1 MGQLI
6 HSSYIRA
13 AILIGIPLA
22 SLIMLPE
29 FSMDPINV
37 PKAFVLHIV
46 GVLGLA
52 FLISNFKT
60 LWAKRFRT
68 VSIIGVV
75 FILFLFSTLL
85 FSGAPKIQQ
94 IFGAGGRATGLLSY
108 LALVI
113 LLLCAMLI
121 SNVSNVKLFAFA
133 ILGVGGLNVFYG
145 LIQASGGDPVKW
157 SNPYSPV
164 IGFLGNPNFS
174 SSMIGLSC
182 VVATALVLQFRVG
195 KLTIVSLVGYELL
208 ALYVILKT
216 QSIQGFV
223 VFGLTTGLMVLIA
236 LYKSEK
242 VKQIWVAIYAL
253 LATTV
258 GVTAL
263 FGMVNIGPLSAYLY
277 KISVRQRGYYWNAG
291 VEMLK
296 ANPVFGVGLDSF
308 GDWYW
313 SVRSA
318 PAALNSLDANT
329 NSAHNVYLDIASNGG
344 FPLLLAYL
352 ALNGLV
358 LFRGIKHLKDSPKFD
373 PYFSAIFVG
382 WIGYQAQSFI
392 SINQLGL
399 AVWGWLFGGL
409 VLGYSFIESAPA
421 SQGKG
426 FKRTAKKGNLQ
437 ALAIPSLV
445 SIVGISIVS
454 PPFMADHEF
463 ITALKSRNSE
473 QVLAATQKF
482 PKSNSRNLTA
492 AQTYQNSQ
500 MNEQAIAIAEDNV
513 KVNPRDFNSWR
524 MIAAL
529 SPADSDKAKNAIE
542 NMKKLNPRDDR
553 IK

>member
-1 MGQLI
+1 
-6 HSSYIRA
+6 
-13 AILIGIPLA
+13 
-22 SLIMLPE
+22 
-29 FSMDPINV
+29 
-37 PKAFVLHIV
+37 
-46 GVLGLA
+46 
-52 FLISNFKT
+52 
-60 LWAKRFRT
+60 
-68 VSIIGVV
+68 V
-75 FILFLFSTLL
+75 FIVAAFFSLFLFSAFL

-94 IFGAGGRATGLLSY
+94 MYGAGGRATGLISY
-108 LALVI
+108 LALVV
-113 LLLCAMLI
+113 LLLCATLI
-121 SNVSNVKLFAFA
+121 SNVSNVRLFAFA
-133 ILGVGGLNVFYG
+133 VLGVGGLNVFYG

-182 VVATALVLQFRVG
+182 IAATALILQFKVS
-195 KLTIVSLVGYELL
+195 KLAIAALFGYELL
-208 ALYVILKT
+208 ALFVIFKT

-223 VFGLTTGLMVLIA
+223 VFGLTTGMLVLIA

-242 VKQIWVAIYAL
+242 VKNIWVAIYAL
-253 LATTV
+253 FATAV
-258 GVTAL
+258 GVTAI

-277 KISVRQRGYYWNAG
+277 KVSVRQRGYYWNAG
-291 VEMLK
+291 IEMLK
-296 ANPVFGVGLDSF
+296 ANPLFGVGLDSF

-344 FPLLLAYL
+344 FPLLIAYL

-358 LFRGIKHLKDSPKFD
+358 LFRGIKHLKNSPKFD

-409 VLGYSFIESAPA
+409 VLGYSFIDSTPA
-421 SQGKG
+421 AQGKA
-426 FKRTAKKGNLQ
+426 FKRTAKKGSLQ
-437 ALAIPSLV
+437 ELVIPTIV
-445 SIVGISIVS
+445 SIVGISMVA
-454 PPFMADHEF
+454 PAF
-463 ITALKSRNSE
+463 ITDQTFNTAIKSRSGE
-473 QVLAATQKF
+473 QVMAATQKF
-482 PKSNSRNLTA
+482 PKSNSRNLIA
-492 AQTYQNSQ
+492 AQLYQNSQ
-500 MNEQAIAIAEDNV
+500 LNEQAIAIAEDNV

-524 MIAAL
+524 MIAIL
-529 SPADSDKAKNAIE
+529 SPVESEKAKNAVE
-542 NMKKLNPRDDR
+542 QMKILNPRDDR

>member
-1 MGQLI
+1 MENLKHSVLI
-6 HSSYIRA
+6 RSIL
-13 AILIGIPLA
+13 LIGVPLA
-22 SLIMLPE
+22 SVIMLPE

-37 PKAFVLHIV
+37 PKAFVLHLI
-46 GVLGLA
+46 GVFGLGL
-52 FLISNFKT
+52 LISNAKL
-60 LWAKRFRT
+60 LWGKRSRPVFIVT
-68 VSIIGVV
+68 VF
-75 FILFLFSTLL
+75 FILFLFSAFL

-94 IFGAGGRATGLLSY
+94 MYGAGGRATGLISY
-108 LALVI
+108 LALVV

-121 SNVSNVKLFAFA
+121 SNISNVKLFAIA

-182 VVATALVLQFRVG
+182 VAATALILQFKVS
-195 KLTIVSLVGYELL
+195 KLAIAALVGYELL
-208 ALYVILKT
+208 ALFVILKT

-223 VFGLTTGLMVLIA
+223 VFGLTTGMLVLIA

-242 VKQIWVAIYAL
+242 VKNIWVGIYAAF
-253 LATTV
+253 ATV
-258 GVTAL
+258 IGVTAI

-291 VEMLK
+291 IEMLK
-296 ANPVFGVGLDSF
+296 ANPIFGVGLDSF

-318 PAALNSLDANT
+318 PAALNSLNANT

-344 FPLLLAYL
+344 FPLLIAYL

-358 LFRGIKHLKDSPKFD
+358 LFRGIKHLKNFPKFD

-409 VLGYSFIESAPA
+409 VLGYASIDSAHA
-421 SQGKG
+421 NQGKG
-426 FKRTAKKGNLQ
+426 FKRIVKKGSIQ
-437 ALAIPSLV
+437 ELAIPAIV
-445 SIVGISIVS
+445 SIVGISMVA
-454 PPFMADHEF
+454 PAF
-463 ITALKSRNSE
+463 ITDQTFNTAIKSRSGE
-473 QVLAATQKF
+473 QIMAATQKF
-482 PKSNSRNLTA
+482 PKSNSRNFIA
-492 AQTYQNSQ
+492 AQLYQNSQ
-500 MNEQAIAIAEDNV
+500 LNEQAISIAEDNV
-513 KVNPRDFNSWR
+513 KTNPRDFNSWR
-524 MIAAL
+524 MIAILAPVE
-529 SPADSDKAKNAIE
+529 SEKAKNAVE
-542 NMKKLNPRDDR
+542 QMKKLNPRDDR

>member
-1 MGQLI
+1 MENLKHSVLI
-6 HSSYIRA
+6 RSIL
-13 AILIGIPLA
+13 LIGVPLA
-22 SLIMLPE
+22 SVIMLPE

-37 PKAFVLHIV
+37 PKAFVLHLV
-46 GVLGLA
+46 GVFGLGL
-52 FLISNFKT
+52 LISNAKL
-60 LWAKRFRT
+60 LWGTSSRPAFIVT
-68 VSIIGVV
+68 AF
-75 FILFLFSTLL
+75 FILFLFSAFL

-94 IFGAGGRATGLLSY
+94 MYGAGGRATGLISY
-108 LALVI
+108 LALVV

-121 SNVSNVKLFAFA
+121 SNISNVKLFAFA

-182 VVATALVLQFRVG
+182 VAATALILQFKVS
-195 KLTIVSLVGYELL
+195 KLAIAALFGYELL
-208 ALYVILKT
+208 ALFVILKT

-223 VFGLTTGLMVLIA
+223 VFGLTTGMLVLIA

-242 VKQIWVAIYAL
+242 VKNIWVGIYAAF
-253 LATTV
+253 ATV
-258 GVTAL
+258 IGVTAI

-291 VEMLK
+291 IEMLK
-296 ANPVFGVGLDSF
+296 ANPIFGVGLDSF

-318 PAALNSLDANT
+318 PAALNSLNANT

-344 FPLLLAYL
+344 FPLLIAYL

-358 LFRGIKHLKDSPKFD
+358 LFRGIKQLMNSPKFD

-409 VLGYSFIESAPA
+409 VLGYAYIDSAQA
-421 SQGKG
+421 NQGKG
-426 FKRTAKKGNLQ
+426 FKRAAKKSAVQ
-437 ALAIPSLV
+437 ELAIPVIV
-445 SIVGISIVS
+445 SIVGISIVA
-454 PPFMADHEF
+454 PAFITDHTF
-463 ITALKSRNSE
+463 FTALKSRNGE
-473 QVLAATQKF
+473 QLIAATQKF
-482 PKSNSRNLTA
+482 PKSNSRNLIA
-492 AQTYQNSQ
+492 AQMYQNSQ
-500 MNEQAIAIAEDNV
+500 LNEQAISIAEDNV

-524 MIAAL
+524 MIAIL
-529 SPADSDKAKNAIE
+529 SPIESEKAKNAVE
-542 NMKKLNPRDDR
+542 QMKKLNPRDDR

>member
-1 MGQLI
+1 MEQLI
-6 HSSYIRA
+6 HSVYVRA
-13 AILIGIPLA
+13 ALLIGIPLA
-22 SLIMLPE
+22 SVIMLPE

-37 PKAFVLHIV
+37 PKAFALHIV
-46 GVLGLA
+46 GVLSLA
-52 FLISNFKT
+52 FLISNFNS

-68 VSIIGVV
+68 ASIIGVV

-94 IFGAGGRATGLLSY
+94 IFGAGGRATGLISY
-108 LALVI
+108 LALVV

-182 VVATALVLQFRVG
+182 VVATALVLQFKVG
-195 KLTIVSLVGYELL
+195 KLVVFSLVGYELL

-223 VFGLTTGLMVLIA
+223 VFGLTTGIMVLIA

-242 VKQIWVAIYAL
+242 IKKIYVAIYAL
-253 LATTV
+253 FGAVV
-258 GVTAL
+258 GVTAI

-291 VEMLK
+291 IEMLK
-296 ANPVFGVGLDSF
+296 ANPVFGVGLDSY

-318 PAALNSLDANT
+318 PAALNSLNANT

-344 FPLLLAYL
+344 FPLLIAYL

-358 LFRGIKHLKDSPKFD
+358 LSRGIKHLKDSPKFD

-392 SINQLGL
+392 SINQIGL
-399 AVWGWLFGGL
+399 AIWGWLFGGL
-409 VLGYSFIESAPA
+409 ILGYSLIDSSPVL
-421 SQGKG
+421 QGKG
-426 FKRTAKKGNLQ
+426 FKGTAKKGNLQ
-437 ALAIPSLV
+437 VLAITSLV
-445 SIVGISIVS
+445 SIVGISIVA
-454 PPFMADHEF
+454 PPFMTDHSF
-463 ITALKSRNSE
+463 ITALKSRNGE
-473 QVLAATQKF
+473 QVLAATQKY
-482 PKSNSRNLTA
+482 PKSNSRNFTA
-492 AQTYQNSQ
+492 AQLYQNSQ
-500 MNEQAIAIAEDNV
+500 MNDQAIAIAEDNV
-513 KVNPRDFNSWR
+513 KVNPRDFYSWA
-524 MIAAL
+524 MIANL
-529 SPADSDKAKNAIE
+529 SPVESEKAKNAVKQ
-542 NMKKLNPRDDR
+542 MKKLNPRNKD

>member
-1 MGQLI
+1 MENLKHSALI
-6 HSSYIRA
+6 RNIA
-13 AILIGIPLA
+13 LIGVPLA

-37 PKAFVLHIV
+37 PKAFVLHLV
-46 GVLGLA
+46 GVFGLGL
-52 FLISNFKT
+52 LISNAKL
-60 LWAKRFRT
+60 LWGKRNRP
-68 VSIIGVV
+68 V
-75 FILFLFSTLL
+75 FVIVTFFALFLFSAFL

-94 IFGAGGRATGLLSY
+94 MYGAGGRNTGLVSY
-108 LALVI
+108 ISLV
-113 LLLCAMLI
+113 LLLLSAMLI
-121 SNVSNVKLFAFA
+121 STTKNMKLFGFA
-133 ILGVGGLNVFYG
+133 ILGVGGLNIFYG

-182 VVATALVLQFRVG
+182 VAATALILQFKIS
-195 KLTIVSLVGYELL
+195 KLAIAGLVGYELL
-208 ALYVILKT
+208 ALFVILKT

-223 VFGLTTGLMVLIA
+223 VFGLTSGIMVLIA

-242 VKQIWVAIYAL
+242 VKNIWVAFYAL
-253 LATTV
+253 FATVV
-258 GVTAL
+258 GVIAV

-291 VEMLK
+291 IEMLK
-296 ANPVFGVGLDSF
+296 ANPIFGIGLDSF

-318 PAALNSLDANT
+318 PAALNSLNANT
-329 NSAHNVYLDIASNGG
+329 NSAHNVYIDIASNGG
-344 FPLLLAYL
+344 FPLLIAYL
-352 ALNGLV
+352 ALNGLI
-358 LFRGIKHLKDSPKFD
+358 LFRGIIQIKNSPKFD

-409 VLGYSFIESAPA
+409 VLGYSFMDSTQAT
-421 SQGKG
+421 QGKG
-426 FKRTAKKGNLQ
+426 FKRTAKKSSLQ
-437 ALAIPSLV
+437 ELAIPSIV
-445 SIVGISIVS
+445 SILGISLVAPAFIT
-454 PPFMADHEF
+454 DHTF

-473 QVLAATQKF
+473 QVIAATQKF
-482 PKSNSRNLTA
+482 PKLNSRNFTA
-492 AQTYQNSQ
+492 AQMYQNSQ
-500 MNEQAIAIAEDNV
+500 LNDQAISIAEDNV

>member
-1 MGQLI
+1 
-6 HSSYIRA
+6 
-13 AILIGIPLA
+13 
-22 SLIMLPE
+22 MLPE

-37 PKAFVLHIV
+37 PKAFILHIV

-52 FLISNFKT
+52 FLISNFRS

-68 VSIIGVV
+68 ASIIGAV

-94 IFGAGGRATGLLSY
+94 IFGAGGRATGLISY
-108 LALVI
+108 LALVV

-182 VVATALVLQFRVG
+182 VVATALVLQFKVG
-195 KLTIVSLVGYELL
+195 KLVIVSLVGYELL

-242 VKQIWVAIYAL
+242 VKRIWVAIYAL
-253 LATTV
+253 LATAV

-344 FPLLLAYL
+344 FPLLIAYL

-409 VLGYSFIESAPA
+409 VLGYSFIDSAPA

-426 FKRTAKKGNLQ
+426 FKRAAKKGNLQ

-473 QVLAATQKF
+473 QILAVTQKF

-492 AQTYQNSQ
+492 AQLYQNSQ
-500 MNEQAIAIAEDNV
+500 MSDQAIAIAEDNV
-513 KVNPRDFNSWR
+513 KANPRDFNSWR

>member
-1 MGQLI
+1 
-6 HSSYIRA
+6 
-13 AILIGIPLA
+13 
-22 SLIMLPE
+22 
-29 FSMDPINV
+29 
-37 PKAFVLHIV
+37 
-46 GVLGLA
+46 
-52 FLISNFKT
+52 
-60 LWAKRFRT
+60 
-68 VSIIGVV
+68 
-75 FILFLFSTLL
+75 
-85 FSGAPKIQQ
+85 
-94 IFGAGGRATGLLSY
+94 
-108 LALVI
+108 
-113 LLLCAMLI
+113 
-121 SNVSNVKLFAFA
+121 
-133 ILGVGGLNVFYG
+133 
-145 LIQASGGDPVKW
+145 
-157 SNPYSPV
+157 
-164 IGFLGNPNFS
+164 
-174 SSMIGLSC
+174 
-182 VVATALVLQFRVG
+182 
-195 KLTIVSLVGYELL
+195 
-208 ALYVILKT
+208 
-216 QSIQGFV
+216 V
-223 VFGLTTGLMVLIA
+223 VFGLTTGLLVLIA
-236 LYKSEK
+236 FYKSEK

-253 LATTV
+253 LATAV

-291 VEMLK
+291 IEMLK

-344 FPLLLAYL
+344 FPLLIAYL

-409 VLGYSFIESAPA
+409 VLGYSFIDSAPV

>member
-1 MGQLI
+1 MK
-6 HSSYIRA
+6 S
-13 AILIGIPLA
+13 
-22 SLIMLPE
+22 
-29 FSMDPINV
+29 
-37 PKAFVLHIV
+37 
-46 GVLGLA
+46 
-52 FLISNFKT
+52 

-68 VSIIGVV
+68 ASIIGII

-85 FSGAPKIQQ
+85 FSGAPQIQQ

-108 LALVI
+108 LALVV

-121 SNVSNVKLFAFA
+121 SNVSNLKLFAFA

-182 VVATALVLQFRVG
+182 VVATALVLQFKVG
-195 KLTIVSLVGYELL
+195 KLTIVSLAGYELV

-253 LATTV
+253 LATAV

-344 FPLLLAYL
+344 FPLLIAYL

-409 VLGYSFIESAPA
+409 VLGYSYIDSAQ
-421 SQGKG
+421 SNQGKG
-426 FKRTAKKGNLQ
+426 FKRTAKKSSLQ
-437 ALAIPSLV
+437 ELAIPALV
-445 SIVGISIVS
+445 SIVGISMVAPAFI
-454 PPFMADHEF
+454 ADHTF
-463 ITALKSRNSE
+463 NTAIKSRSGE
-473 QVLAATQKF
+473 QVIAATQKF

-492 AQTYQNSQ
+492 AQLYQNSQ
-500 MNEQAIAIAEDNV
+500 LNEQAISIAEDNV

>member
-1 MGQLI
+1 MENLKHSVLI
-6 HSSYIRA
+6 RSIL
-13 AILIGIPLA
+13 LIGVPLA
-22 SLIMLPE
+22 SVIMLPE

-37 PKAFVLHIV
+37 PKAFVLHLV
-46 GVLGLA
+46 GVFGLGL
-52 FLISNFKT
+52 LISNAKL
-60 LWAKRFRT
+60 LWGT
-68 VSIIGVV
+68 SSIPAFIVTAF
-75 FILFLFSTLL
+75 FILFLFSAFL

-94 IFGAGGRATGLLSY
+94 MYGAGGRATGLISY
-108 LALVI
+108 LALVV

-121 SNVSNVKLFAFA
+121 SNISNVKLFAFA

-182 VVATALVLQFRVG
+182 VAATALILQFKVS
-195 KLTIVSLVGYELL
+195 KLAIAALFGYELL
-208 ALYVILKT
+208 ALFVILKT

-223 VFGLTTGLMVLIA
+223 VFGLTTGMLVLIA

-242 VKQIWVAIYAL
+242 VKNIWVGIYAAF
-253 LATTV
+253 ATV
-258 GVTAL
+258 IGVTAI

-291 VEMLK
+291 IEMLK
-296 ANPVFGVGLDSF
+296 ANPIFGVGLDSF

-344 FPLLLAYL
+344 FPLLIAYL
-352 ALNGLV
+352 ALNCLV
-358 LFRGIKHLKDSPKFD
+358 LFRGIKHLKNSPKFD

-409 VLGYSFIESAPA
+409 VLGYSFIDSAHA
-421 SQGKG
+421 NQGKG
-426 FKRTAKKGNLQ
+426 LKRIVKKGSIQ
-437 ALAIPSLV
+437 ELAIPAIV
-445 SIVGISIVS
+445 SIVGISMVA
-454 PPFMADHEF
+454 PAF
-463 ITALKSRNSE
+463 ITDQTFNTAIKSRSGE
-473 QVLAATQKF
+473 QIMAATQKF
-482 PKSNSRNLTA
+482 PKSNSRNFIA
-492 AQTYQNSQ
+492 AQIYQNSQ
-500 MNEQAIAIAEDNV
+500 LNEQAISIAEDNV
-513 KVNPRDFNSWR
+513 KTNPRDFNSWR
-524 MIAAL
+524 MIAIL
-529 SPADSDKAKNAIE
+529 SPVESEKAKNAVE
-542 NMKKLNPRDDR
+542 QMKKLNPRDDR

>member
-1 MGQLI
+1 MENLKHSVLI
-6 HSSYIRA
+6 RSIL
-13 AILIGIPLA
+13 LIGVPLA
-22 SLIMLPE
+22 SVIMLPE

-37 PKAFVLHIV
+37 PKAFVLHLV
-46 GVLGLA
+46 GVFGLGL
-52 FLISNFKT
+52 LISNAKL
-60 LWAKRFRT
+60 LWVKRNRPIFIVT
-68 VSIIGVV
+68 VF
-75 FILFLFSTLL
+75 FILFLFSAFL

-94 IFGAGGRATGLLSY
+94 MYGAGGRATGLISY
-108 LALVI
+108 LALVV

-121 SNVSNVKLFAFA
+121 SNISNVKLFAIA

-182 VVATALVLQFRVG
+182 VAATALILQFKVS
-195 KLTIVSLVGYELL
+195 KLAIAALVGYELL
-208 ALYVILKT
+208 ALFVILKT

-223 VFGLTTGLMVLIA
+223 VFGLTSGILVLIA
-236 LYKSEK
+236 LYKSGK
-242 VKQIWVAIYAL
+242 VKNIWVAIYAIF
-253 LATTV
+253 ATAV
-258 GVTAL
+258 GVTAV

-277 KISVRQRGYYWNAG
+277 KVSVRQRGYYWNAG

-313 SVRSA
+313 GVRSA

-344 FPLLLAYL
+344 FPLLIAYL

-358 LFRGIKHLKDSPKFD
+358 LSRGIKYLKNSPKFD

-392 SINQLGL
+392 SINQVGL

-409 VLGYSFIESAPA
+409 VLGYSFIDSAQA
-421 SQGKG
+421 NQGKG
-426 FKRTAKKGNLQ
+426 FKRTVKKGSIQ
-437 ALAIPSLV
+437 ELAIPAIV
-445 SIVGISIVS
+445 SIVGISMVA
-454 PPFMADHEF
+454 PAF
-463 ITALKSRNSE
+463 ITDQTFNTAIKSRSGE
-473 QVLAATQKF
+473 QIMAATQKF
-482 PKSNSRNLTA
+482 PKSNSRNFIA
-492 AQTYQNSQ
+492 AQLYQNSQ
-500 MNEQAIAIAEDNV
+500 LNEQAISIAEDNV
-513 KVNPRDFNSWR
+513 KTNPRDFNSWR
-524 MIAAL
+524 MIAILAPVE
-529 SPADSDKAKNAIE
+529 SEKAKNAVE
-542 NMKKLNPRDDR
+542 QMKKLNPRDDR

>member
-1 MGQLI
+1 
-6 HSSYIRA
+6 
-13 AILIGIPLA
+13 
-22 SLIMLPE
+22 MLPE

-46 GVLGLA
+46 GISVFALLLSNLKSLWDSKFRAVLL
-52 FLISNFKT
+52 
-60 LWAKRFRT
+60 
-68 VSIIGVV
+68 IGVV
-75 FILFLFSTLL
+75 FILFLFSTLIL
-85 FSGAPKIQQ
+85 SGAPKIQQ
-94 IFGAGGRATGLLSY
+94 IYGVGGRSTGLISY
-108 LALVI
+108 LALVF
-113 LLLCAMLI
+113 LLLSAMLI
-121 SNVSNVKLFAFA
+121 SNTNNVKLFGFS
-133 ILGVGGLNVFYG
+133 ILAVGGLNILYG
-145 LIQASGGDPVKW
+145 LMQASGGDPVKW

-174 SSMIGLSC
+174 SSMVGLSC
-182 VVATALVLQFRVG
+182 VVATGLILHFKASKLVILA
-195 KLTIVSLVGYELL
+195 LVGYELL
-208 ALYVILKT
+208 ALFVILKT

-223 VFGLTTGLMVLIA
+223 VFGLTTGIMILIA

-242 VKQIWVAIYAL
+242 IKNLWAAIYAIFGVI
-253 LATTV
+253 V
-258 GVTAL
+258 GVIAI
-263 FGMVNIGPLSAYLY
+263 FGMVNIGPLSGYLY

-291 VEMLK
+291 IEMLK

-318 PAALNSLDANT
+318 PAALNSMDANT

-344 FPLLLAYL
+344 FPLLIAYL
-352 ALNGLV
+352 ALNGFI

-409 VLGYSFIESAPA
+409 VLGYSFIESANT
-421 SQGKG
+421 SQTKG
-426 FKRTAKKGNLQ
+426 FKRKAQKSSIQ
-437 ALAIPSLV
+437 ELAIPSIVLV
-445 SIVGISIVS
+445 LGIAIVS
-454 PPFMADHEF
+454 QAFITDHTF

-473 QVLAATQKF
+473 QVIAATQKF
-482 PKSNSRNLTA
+482 PKSNSRNFTA
-492 AQTYQNSQ
+492 AQMYQNSQ
-500 MNEQAIAIAEDNV
+500 MIDQAIAIAEDNV

-524 MIAAL
+524 MIAIL
-529 SPADSDKAKNAIE
+529 SPAESEKAKSAIAQ
-542 NMKKLNPRDDR
+542 MKKLNPRDDR